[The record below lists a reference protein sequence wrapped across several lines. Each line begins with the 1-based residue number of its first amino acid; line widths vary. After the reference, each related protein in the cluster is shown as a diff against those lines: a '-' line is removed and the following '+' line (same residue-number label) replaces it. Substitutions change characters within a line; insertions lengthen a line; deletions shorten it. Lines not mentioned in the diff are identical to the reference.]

1 MQCCVSG
8 TTRGVDAWNFP
19 VRADYKGDLPKA
31 NVKAEIDGFK
41 VTLTTDKPAFWVWMN
56 AKGIRGE
63 FDDNAVTLVPGE
75 KCVFT
80 FEPADKATTPEAFK
94 AAFTVTHLIEICK

>member
-1 MQCCVSG
+1 MYSLEDSQMGFVA
-8 TTRGVDAWNFP
+8 DNFP
-19 VRADYKGDLPKA
+19 VRADYKGELPKA

-63 FDDNAVTLVPGE
+63 FDDNAVTLVPGV
-75 KCVFT
+75 KRVFA

-94 AAFTVTHLIEICK
+94 AALTVVNLNDLTK

>member
-1 MQCCVSG
+1 M
-8 TTRGVDAWNFP
+8 
-19 VRADYKGDLPKA
+19 
-31 NVKAEIDGFK
+31 
-41 VTLTTDKPAFWVWMN
+41 TLTTDKPAFWVWMN

-94 AAFTVTHLIEICK
+94 AAFSVTHLVEITK